1 MKRGDSLWRLRAK
14 ASDFSTKG
22 LIDFYL
28 ATEEL
33 YVFMRAPVPLHLANR
48 DSNTIQVKVISTTSR
63 RTRTVSSLTDR
74 HRASWDRTH
83 SRERA
88 GSSDLFAAVAR
99 ARPRLHCFGHIH
111 EGWGAK
117 LVAWRE
123 NASEQPSNLTDI
135 DNERSVTVE
144 TLGTIRRSN
153 FDTDETAADKAA
165 KAHAYAEKGCCET
178 SHCHGDERPVSLGRE
193 TLFVNASIKG
203 DDELDIHFPWLI
215 TLDLAKREGD

>member
-99 ARPRLHCFGHIH
+99 ARPRLH
-111 EGWGAK
+111 
-117 LVAWRE
+117 
-123 NASEQPSNLTDI
+123 
-135 DNERSVTVE
+135 
-144 TLGTIRRSN
+144 
-153 FDTDETAADKAA
+153 
-165 KAHAYAEKGCCET
+165 
-178 SHCHGDERPVSLGRE
+178 
-193 TLFVNASIKG
+193 
-203 DDELDIHFPWLI
+203 
-215 TLDLAKREGD
+215 